1 MGCNME
7 IASRTL
13 IKSAI
18 IVFLL
23 ALFGLEVAAAKSVT
37 AVALFN
43 DKAMI
48 IVDDSKA
55 KIVRAGSTYQGVK
68 LISSNTDKAVIEVDG
83 ERQELV
89 LDGTVLLSGS
99 LGNEPSAAY
108 GRSITL
114 YENELGFFEHAGAVN
129 GQSLNFLVD
138 TGANLVVLSS
148 AQAEKIGLDYK
159 DGFRSFATTASG
171 TAPMYGVT
179 LDEISLGGIKLR
191 NIEAGVIVGNF
202 PKKSLLG
209 MTFLSK
215 LDMNRSGNKM
225 VLKRR

>member
-1 MGCNME
+1 ME
-7 IASRTL
+7 LVSKAL
-13 IKSAI
+13 VAGAI
-18 IVFLL
+18 ITLVL
-23 ALFGLEVAAAKSVT
+23 LFGVNDGAAKSVT

-55 KIVRAGSTYQGVK
+55 KIVRAGSTYKGVK
-68 LISSNTDKAVIEVDG
+68 LVSSNTNIAIIEVNG
-83 ERQELV
+83 ERQELA
-89 LDGTVLLSGS
+89 LDGTALLSGS
-99 LGNEPSAAY
+99 LGNEASAAY
-108 GRSITL
+108 ARSITL

-138 TGANLVVLSS
+138 TGANLVVFSS
-148 AQAEKIGLDYK
+148 AQADKIGLEYK
-159 DGFRSFATTASG
+159 DGFRSFASTASG
-171 TAPMYGVT
+171 TAPMYAVS
-179 LDEISLGGIKLR
+179 LDEISLGGIKLK
-191 NIEAGVIVGNF
+191 NIQAGVIVGNF
-202 PKKSLLG
+202 PQKSLLG